1 MKRTVPGI
9 LIAAAWLLLIIKGSF
24 LLFWAAVLLIGFI
37 GSREY
42 SRMAY
47 PNLLYETDRI
57 ILAVIFSVPILV
69 AVFAQHQLFRASLGV
84 LLAFVAMICYSLYHY
99 SRFENPLTILN
110 RGILG
115 ILFVGFLASHLPML
129 RSLTD
134 GVHWL
139 VFLSAVTAGTDTCA
153 YYIGCRWGK
162 RKLCPSISPNKTVE
176 GAIGGVIGGM
186 SIAILVS
193 IIFRVPAGFFT
204 LLVLAGFLS
213 ILGMLGDLFESIIKR
228 GTGFKDSGTL
238 LRGHG
243 GILDRVDSLFFTAPF
258 LYYIL
263 IYSGF

>member
-9 LIAAAWLLLIIKGSF
+9 LLAAAWLLLILKGSF
-24 LLFWAAVLLIGFI
+24 LLFWAVVLLIGLI

-42 SRMAY
+42 SKMAY

-57 ILAVIFSVPILV
+57 ILAVIFSVPIIV
-69 AVFAQHQLFRASLGV
+69 AVFAQHQMFSVSLGV
-84 LLAFVAMICYSLYHY
+84 LLAFMAMICYSLYHY

-115 ILFVGFLASHLPML
+115 ILFVGFLASHLLML

-134 GVHWL
+134 GIHWL
-139 VFLSAVTAGTDTCA
+139 IFLSAITAGTDTCA

-162 RKLCPSISPNKTVE
+162 RKLCPAISPNKTVE

-186 SIAILVS
+186 TIAVAISL
-193 IIFRVPAGFFT
+193 IFRVPAGFFT
-204 LLVLAGFLS
+204 ILVLSAFLS
-213 ILGMLGDLFESIIKR
+213 ILGMIGDLLESIIKR